1 MTSATSSTSILRVH
15 SSPARHSVPPRSH
28 SRRDT
33 QIADT
38 PLSQLA
44 RNFEVFTEVTTDTIE
59 KLAAH
64 NKAIVKMLHEV
75 DERIKELAERVRRLE
90 NLVGGNI
97 VREGYN

>member
-1 MTSATSSTSILRVH
+1 MTSATSSTSLSRVH
-15 SSPARHSVPPRSH
+15 SAPVRHSVPPRSH

-38 PLSQLA
+38 PLSQLTKH
-44 RNFEVFTEVTTDTIE
+44 FEVFSDVTTDTIE

-64 NKAIVKMLHEV
+64 NKAMVKMLHEV